1 MRLLPLFSLL
11 LIGCAGKTIYMETP
25 TLTPLYRNTE
35 DIRTLVKTITITNN
49 ETAQLI
55 EAKLQAQ
62 ENFLKQSDIAIKQL
76 ATDNTQKQSQILTL
90 TMNESKLALKNMK
103 LYLAV
108 IITSLLLLGSIALRF
123 INFKIL

>member
-1 MRLLPLFSLL
+1 
-11 LIGCAGKTIYMETP
+11 METP

>member
-35 DIRTLVKTITITNN
+35 DIRTIIKTITTTNN
-49 ETAQLI
+49 EAVQLI

-62 ENFLKQSDIAIKQL
+62 DNFVKQSDAAIKQL
-76 ATDNTQKQSQILTL
+76 ASDNSQKQSQILNL

-108 IITSLLLLGSIALRF
+108 IVTSLLFLGSIALRF
-123 INFKIL
+123 INIKLL